1 MKAAVSTTVGQW
13 DYVACVA
20 GVQPDCYSGCIKCT
34 AKVVANHKDSELGN
48 CVKCQKKQLDEN
60 MVSFLASLPNNYYK
74 LLQEIYQL
82 YEDGKLVEVPKA
94 KYCTGDTKLDCRGS
108 NFKGLRNLDLGS
120 VSNLL
125 I

>member
-60 MVSFLASLPNNYYK
+60 MVSSWLAFLTTTTSSSRRPTSSMKTGSSLKFPRRSTA
-74 LLQEIYQL
+74 LATPSLIVEEAILRGFVTLTWEAYQI
-82 YEDGKLVEVPKA
+82 
-94 KYCTGDTKLDCRGS
+94 C
-108 NFKGLRNLDLGS
+108 
-120 VSNLL
+120 
-125 I
+125 